1 MTNKDKSRSYG
12 YANPDNKHRGSKHGQ
27 IIKEKWGKA
36 KQQNW
41 YSWVILPIKI
51 ILFVLKY
58 FVLVLAFFWEK
69 KPKLKERTKKQLKR
83 QILLSGLVALVFTF
97 LFGSIVVAWVSRD
110 LPDPDRLTDRQVAQ
124 STKIYD
130 RTGQHILYEVY
141 AQEKRTLVELEEV
154 PKDLINGVIA
164 TEDTKFYEH
173 KGVRPLSIVRAMVV
187 GIFTSKRIGGTSTIT
202 QQLVRNAILTNER
215 KISRKIKEIVLS
227 LRLEQKYT
235 KEQILKIYFNE
246 IPYGSVNYGVEAASQ
261 AYFGKHVS
269 DLTLSESAI
278 LAGLPKGPSIYLH
291 DLVALKNRRD
301 FVLERMFEEGYLSRE
316 EADNAQA
323 ESINIKN
330 NLTNIQAP
338 HFVLYVKKQLIDLYG
353 EQAVDTGGLKV
364 ITSLDW
370 DKQQAAETAIKNNEE
385 KLLEAQANNTAL
397 VSLNPKTGEILA
409 MVGSRDF
416 FNDEINGQFNV
427 ATLGKRQPG
436 SSFKP
441 IIYTAAFELGYTP
454 ETILFDVIT
463 DFAVSGKP
471 YRPLNYDL
479 TERGPVTMRQALQ
492 GSLNIP
498 AVKTMYLVGTGQAV
512 KFAERLGYT
521 TLKAESAGLSLVLGG
536 GEVNLLEHTS
546 AYATLANNGTKHK
559 PVSILRVEDA
569 EGEKIYE
576 WKTEKGEPVLKPEI
590 TSLVSNVLS
599 DDAARAYVFGTNS
612 SLTLPGRPVAAK
624 TGTTNNYVDA
634 WTMGYTPS
642 LVTGVWAGNTN
653 NTPMKQGYGG
663 SRVAGEIWN
672 EYMRLA
678 LANSP
683 IENFPLPPPNTAEK
697 PVLRGST
704 GGSVTLLVDKVT
716 GKIATSSTPE
726 KYIETRTYVPA
737 HCILHYVKKDDPL
750 GPIPEHPEDDPQY
763 LIWEAAIQDW
773 ANRQKAKDPNWSII
787 FSDPPSDFDDS
798 HSLELIPTLEIV
810 FPKENEIFTTRQIDT
825 DIRVSAP
832 RGINKVSYEID
843 NLPAGII
850 KEHPFNL
857 NKYIKWL
864 ENGTHILRVIAEDDV
879 GNLIEKEVLFKLQA
893 ETELPGVSWSK
904 DEQTTS
910 SFPTTL
916 FLNPFRLSEIKEIKI
931 YLYQNNE
938 KNLYI
943 SITDFA
949 NLIDF
954 KIPVKINSLPP
965 GDWKLEAEAISITDQ
980 ISAASQTKLR
990 VE

>member
-1 MTNKDKSRSYG
+1 MTIPQIKKRSYG
-12 YANPDNKHRGSKHGQ
+12 YVSNQKKKNNKKEDSDLKKK
-27 IIKEKWGKA
+27 IKK
-36 KQQNW
+36 
-41 YSWVILPIKI
+41 ILI
-51 ILFVLKY
+51 Y
-58 FVLVLAFFWEK
+58 
-69 KPKLKERTKKQLKR
+69 
-83 QILLSGLVALVFTF
+83 TF
-97 LFGSIVVAWVSRD
+97 LFLIVFGFLFVTILTAWISKD
-110 LPDPDRLTDRQVAQ
+110 LPDPDKLTDRTVAQ

-130 RTGQHILYEVY
+130 KTGTHLLYEIF
-141 AQEKRTLVELEEV
+141 ADEKRTIVELDQI
-154 PKDLINGVIA
+154 PKNLINGLVA

-173 KGVRPLSIVRAMVV
+173 KGIRPFSILRSIIMGV
-187 GIFTSKRIGGTSTIT
+187 FTKQRIGSGASTLT
-202 QQLVRNAILTNER
+202 QQLVKNAILTNEHSILR
-215 KISRKIKEIVLS
+215 KLKEAVMTI
-227 LRLEQKYT
+227 RLEQKYT
-235 KEQILKIYFNE
+235 KDQILKIYFNE
-246 IPYGSVNYGVEAASQ
+246 IPYGSTNYGVESAAQS
-261 AYFGKHVS
+261 YFGKDVNE
-269 DLTLSESAI
+269 LNLAESAT
-278 LAGLPKGPSIYLH
+278 LAGLPKAPSTYLNNH
-291 DLVALKNRRD
+291 EALKNRRD
-301 FVLERMFEEGYLSRE
+301 FVLKRMFEEGYITE
-316 EADNAQA
+316 EEKNKAQD
-323 ESINIKN
+323 EELKIKKTFN
-330 NLTNIQAP
+330 HMEAP
-338 HFVLYVKKQLIDLYG
+338 HFVSYVQKQLAAKYG
-353 EQAVDTGGLKV
+353 EITVDTAGLKV
-364 ITSLDW
+364 ITTLDW
-370 DKQQAAETAIKNNEE
+370 EKQQIAQKIMDEEADAVLNDAGADNISLVAID
-385 KLLEAQANNTAL
+385 
-397 VSLNPKTGEILA
+397 PKTGQVLA
-409 MVGSRDF
+409 MIGSRNFYD
-416 FNDEINGQFNV
+416 NEIDGQFNV
-427 ATLGKRQPG
+427 ATDGERQPG

-441 IIYTAAFELGYTP
+441 IVYAAAFEKGYTAD
-454 ETILFDVIT
+454 TILFDTVT
-463 DFAVSGKP
+463 NFAVSGKP
-471 YRPLNYDL
+471 YIPKNYDL
-479 TERGPVTMRQALQ
+479 KERGPLTIRQALQ

-498 AVKTMYLVGTGQAV
+498 AVKTLYLVGEKNAIDFS
-512 KFAERLGYT
+512 KRMGYT
-521 TLKAESAGLSLVLGG
+521 TLGEGDFGLSLVLGG
-536 GEVNLLEHTS
+536 GEVKLIEHTN
-546 AYATLANNGTKHK
+546 AFAIFANKGYKNEIT
-559 PVSILRVEDA
+559 SILKVEDSSGKILD
-569 EGEKIYE
+569 EWKNKKGEKIID
-576 WKTEKGEPVLKPEI
+576 EKVSSI
-590 TSLVSNVLS
+590 VSNILS
-599 DDAARAYVFGTNS
+599 DDASRAYMFGAGGV
-612 SLTLPGRPVAAK
+612 LTLPGRPVAAK

-634 WTMGYTPS
+634 WTIGYTPS

-653 NTPMKQGYGG
+653 NSPMKQGYGG

-864 ENGTHILRVIAEDDV
+864 ENGTHILRVIPEDDV